1 MTGGF
6 VMPRDAA
13 ELSRRLARDAE
24 AVCRHYLSSGRRQGR
39 YWTVGDVRNAP
50 GRSMF
55 VRLQDSSKGP
65 AGKWQDAATGEHGDL
80 LDVIRALIRLA
91 DPSGEYGHHHG
102 TKIAEMGG
110 FDRFTEWCPVPPQT
124 GAERRAADEALT
136 ALRDRLGR
144 TGEESGDE

>member
-1 MTGGF
+1 MGWKL
-6 VMPRDAA
+6 VRDRNEEWCRANGVSGQWRTSPDPQAALRKKIFEEAGEYAEHCDPA
-13 ELSRRLARDAE
+13 EL
-24 AVCRHYLSSGRRQGR
+24 Y
-39 YWTVGDVRNAP
+39 
-50 GRSMF
+50 
-55 VRLQDSSKGP
+55 
-65 AGKWQDAATGEHGDL
+65 DL